1 MGGRYKWDEQTL
13 VDAQP
18 QTLVVAKPPNSTVI
32 NYPFSSDLILREHY
46 RSPWGEVRL
55 GRVLEDL
62 DSLAGYVAYDH
73 CDDGDATTRPPLLVT
88 AAVEAIHFRAS
99 SRLGLQEDM
108 QVSGRVVWTGRSSL
122 DVCMEL
128 QQAGRRELIALFTF
142 AARDGLSLKA
152 HPINQ
157 LQPQN
162 PEDRRW
168 CEERQRVAEER
179 KAARAAA
186 QPTGEALHTGT
197 QQQRQWAED
206 LLEQGRT
213 KADLVALADPH
224 SILMPETGLE
234 NTFTCMPQQRNM
246 HGRVFGGFLMRRAY
260 ELAHSTAYLF
270 AGTRPQAVE
279 VGEISFQKPVD
290 VGDLIKF
297 KSCVLHAW
305 QAAQDPGK
313 GFARVQVQASVTQPE
328 KLHRYV
334 TNTFN
339 FDFSFTLRT
348 DQDGQ
353 PVLPKRVLPV
363 TEEAALEV
371 AKYFGPS
378 AKPSNGFLKLF

>member
-1 MGGRYKWDEQTL
+1 MLTDLAIILVVLLSVEGILAWVFDPVDCKTRYKWDEQTL

-186 QPTGEALHTGT
+186 QPTGEALHTVAIPSLASPAGT

-234 NTFTCMPQQRNM
+234 NTFTCMPQQRN
-246 HGRVFGGFLMRRAY
+246 
-260 ELAHSTAYLF
+260 
-270 AGTRPQAVE
+270 
-279 VGEISFQKPVD
+279 
-290 VGDLIKF
+290 
-297 KSCVLHAW
+297 
-305 QAAQDPGK
+305 
-313 GFARVQVQASVTQPE
+313 
-328 KLHRYV
+328 
-334 TNTFN
+334 
-339 FDFSFTLRT
+339 
-348 DQDGQ
+348 
-353 PVLPKRVLPV
+353 
-363 TEEAALEV
+363 
-371 AKYFGPS
+371 
-378 AKPSNGFLKLF
+378 